1 MAQRAPA
8 ALRRPRPVFTS
19 EFLFSNLLRIGL
31 PALEEWAGDVY
42 APVLAWR
49 GTLQRI
55 LPELLAQWFSPPFT
69 LCHGDVH
76 LENLF
81 FGTQWRGG
89 CAFIDFGN
97 MHFVRPAS

>member
-1 MAQRAPA
+1 MARAGRVWRSAHPQHFDG
-8 ALRRPRPVFTS
+8 LGRLFTS

-81 FGTQWRGG
+81 FGTQTRYV
-89 CAFIDFGN
+89 CPNYHA
-97 MHFVRPAS
+97 PS